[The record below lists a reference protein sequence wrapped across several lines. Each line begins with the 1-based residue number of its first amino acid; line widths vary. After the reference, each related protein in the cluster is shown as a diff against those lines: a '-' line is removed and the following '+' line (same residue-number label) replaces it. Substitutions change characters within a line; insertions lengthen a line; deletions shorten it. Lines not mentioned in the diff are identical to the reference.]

1 MKFETTARF
10 DGDYR
15 RLGKD
20 DQKLFRVALAAFIPA
35 AERRVGEPDSPW
47 PKRLRVKSVEG
58 APGIWEVT
66 WSFAGPDGRTTF
78 EWTTIAGEP
87 GIRWR
92 RIGDHAI
99 FRQP

>member
-20 DQKLFRVALAAFIPA
+20 EQERFRSALAEFIPA
-35 AERRVGEPDSPW
+35 AERRVERPTSPW

-58 APGIWEVT
+58 APGIWEMT
-66 WSFAGPDGRTTF
+66 WSFSGPDCRATF
-78 EWTTIAGEP
+78 EWASIAGEP

-99 FRQP
+99 FPQP